1 MIIINENYRIE
12 SDECCFT
19 LKERKVAKS
28 GKTEGEERW
37 ESIAYSRDLS
47 GALMSYRNRRIK
59 ALSATDTDEK
69 IENWISSIGE
79 LDESFIASLKGLEVT
94 V

>member
-1 MIIINENYRIE
+1 MIILNENYRIE

-28 GKTEGEERW
+28 GKAEGEERW
-37 ESIAYSRDLS
+37 EPISYSRDLS
-47 GALMSYRNRRIK
+47 GALVSYRNRRIK
-59 ALSATDTDEK
+59 ALSATDTEEEIDNM
-69 IENWISSIGE
+69 IDCIGE
-79 LDESFIASLKGLEVT
+79 HDKSFKAFLEGLSVT